1 MEQHQWVRS
10 TELRS
15 MKRHFEPQEI
25 LYADGSGELHKLAFD
40 LSRICLSDR
49 LELSSVARSSSKTYG
64 YRELNDEIDE
74 ANAMIAATPC
84 PVGPHSPLPMAYCA
98 SEVARSA

>member
-1 MEQHQWVRS
+1 
-10 TELRS
+10 
-15 MKRHFEPQEI
+15 
-25 LYADGSGELHKLAFD
+25 
-40 LSRICLSDR
+40 
-49 LELSSVARSSSKTYG
+49 VARSSSKTYG